1 MNETYTKLRDFA
13 QKRLDDSCENDC
25 NNDIRYWVGYLVGL
39 NALYKE
45 LYSTEETLE
54 KQIPK
59 MPINEECYY
68 ICPCCRGDLGVSD
81 DDIFI
86 YELSMPKYCSN
97 CGCVLD
103 WAEVKNE

>member
-1 MNETYTKLRDFA
+1 MTAEEAIKTIQVAISEVEWEYPLDYSIAFETA
-13 QKRLDDSCENDC
+13 IEA
-25 NNDIRYWVGYLVGL
+25 L
-39 NALYKE
+39 N
-45 LYSTEETLE
+45 

-59 MPINEECYY
+59 KPINEECYY
-68 ICPCCRGDLGVSD
+68 ICPCCRDDLGVSD

-103 WAEVKNE
+103 WSEVKNEV

>member
-1 MNETYTKLRDFA
+1 MMIY
-13 QKRLDDSCENDC
+13 
-25 NNDIRYWVGYLVGL
+25 V
-39 NALYKE
+39 
-45 LYSTEETLE
+45 
-54 KQIPK
+54 IPK
-59 MPINEECYY
+59 DDDKPS
-68 ICPCCRGDLGVSD
+68 CRGDLGVSD

>member
-1 MNETYTKLRDFA
+1 MNKTRAE
-13 QKRLDDSCENDC
+13 E
-25 NNDIRYWVGYLVGL
+25 
-39 NALYKE
+39 ALEFFEAEMSRGKCYD
-45 LYSTEETLE
+45 
-54 KQIPK
+54 
-59 MPINEECYY
+59 ECYY

-103 WAEVKNE
+103 WTEVKNERLY